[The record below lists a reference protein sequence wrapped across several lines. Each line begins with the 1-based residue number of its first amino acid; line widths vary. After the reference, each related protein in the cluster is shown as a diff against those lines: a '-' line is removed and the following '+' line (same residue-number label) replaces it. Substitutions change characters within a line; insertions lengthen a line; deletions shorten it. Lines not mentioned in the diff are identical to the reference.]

1 MVNSPEKLLLA
12 ALLLFSSLLSTLF
25 FPPYSCCPSLV
36 LVGSVCVSRD
46 DLRIILIAFHTLTQG
61 IPSRVKQE
69 EQLKRAGEG
78 ERGASACLVC
88 QEQVRAP
95 LEVGVGIRFGR

>member
-1 MVNSPEKLLLA
+1 MVELPEKLLLA

-95 LEVGVGIRFGR
+95 WRWGLESAGR